1 MIAISAYRS
10 VSPGFEKG
18 VCFLP
23 RNLYFH
29 FIQHNNSNTES
40 SKLFLRFV
48 IDGGKTMGTAVRQW
62 LFLYLYLL
70 HKYDK
75 YYVHTVLWL
84 ELDRDNIVL

>member
-10 VSPGFEKG
+10 VSPGFENTAT
-18 VCFLP
+18 FIFISFSTTTATLNL
-23 RNLYFH
+23 RNC
-29 FIQHNNSNTES
+29 S
-40 SKLFLRFV
+40 SRFV